1 MLRLRG
7 IETDLNQGI
16 HILHDNAHNGYLSI
30 SDENDTS
37 EFYIQTADDITKI
50 NTYELRL
57 DIHQLQLPI
66 LRNSDIIPKI
76 LVVDN
81 KGYITAETN
90 YSLLLSGMLFIGCSM
105 YYLGSYFL

>member
-1 MLRLRG
+1 MLRVRG
-7 IETDLNQGI
+7 IETDINQGI
-16 HILHDNAHNGYLSI
+16 HILHDNVHKGYFSI
-30 SDENDTS
+30 SDENERSD
-37 EFYIQTADDITKI
+37 FYIQTEDDITKI

-81 KGYITAETN
+81 KGYVTAETN
-90 YSLLLSGMLFIGCSM
+90 YSLLLSGMMFIGCSM